1 MDWKEQPAVNDI
13 EQFLRDVREHFR
25 ASLETSE
32 YENTSNMFH
41 ATEAESTLNLLLR
54 CELLLANYSKED
66 ASKTTTPL
74 NNNQFIVN
82 GKVKSNEVNEG
93 INGGNGVNGLPM
105 QTRTSDVGTQCNN
118 ATKNVSKQT
127 QQQHEDASYLDMSGG
142 GKTCGKKS
150 SSWYGDWNNETKSD
164 KTFRCSARLSN
175 KTNSLAY
182 SDDDFDDDED
192 NEDDS
197 EGDENDNGSQNYDIC
212 QVSSHDRDETQK
224 AITPELEPM
233 QAVDCPYMDLP
244 AGHLSIEHAT
254 KYGQLQR
261 VEKRLFFDQCK
272 KYYCGVLNDW
282 LLCYADGPTAAHPTV
297 TLYLK
302 HSGIEIEHYGEGKR
316 REVCFQITTADPNKK
331 FLFQANSEVDAKE
344 WIIAVEA
351 AIRGDT
357 SPASNMKSSARKL
370 PTPPIV
376 KKMTFMG
383 HMSHAPIHDCIYE
396 EPSPLFQTDKPHNR
410 PANLPMKKEAFSSLD
425 MANCFEYD
433 VPKCPPQPIKTVSI
447 NHTEA
452 ETAELLNLSEHSAL
466 SAEKIEFQSIVKD
479 VHSKLSSQLS
489 ACPTP
494 ERLKKAAKKTYS
506 GSSASD
512 VEAVA
517 LTPTSPATLKE
528 HKKQRKST
536 TPNGSP
542 QKSNNSG
549 INNQN
554 NANTNTNTTNNNNA
568 CGNERTA
575 VKSWFFNR
583 LNKTTSSGRSTS
595 SSNSNS
601 SSPAKCKQS
610 EKENLLQSLE
620 LNDMIDGSGGS
631 DSLNNTGSNPA
642 SPILKNPSSG
652 VSAGVDSTMKSKV
665 DLIIKEFETSAHM
678 GILTMETLAGS
689 AVASLSSFCDNDCN
703 NYEPIMT
710 VTTPPNSFLKK
721 I

>member
-1 MDWKEQPAVNDI
+1 MDWKEQPAANDI

-25 ASLETSE
+25 SSLETSE

-54 CELLLANYSKED
+54 CELLLANYSKDD
-66 ASKTTTPL
+66 ASTTTL
-74 NNNQFIVN
+74 NNNERIVN
-82 GKVKSNEVNEG
+82 GKMKSNEVNEG
-93 INGGNGVNGLPM
+93 INGVNGVNGLPM
-105 QTRTSDVGTQCNN
+105 QTRTNTADSQSNN
-118 ATKNVSKQT
+118 STKNASKQT
-127 QQQHEDASYLDMSGG
+127 EQQHEDASYLDMSGG
-142 GKTCGKKS
+142 GKACGKKS
-150 SSWYGDWNNETKSD
+150 SSWYDHWNNETKSD
-164 KTFRCSARLSN
+164 KTFRCSVRLGN
-175 KTNSLAY
+175 QTNSQAY
-182 SDDDFDDDED
+182 SDDDFDEDDD
-192 NEDDS
+192 DDS
-197 EGDENDNGSQNYDIC
+197 EGNEDDNGSQNYDIC
-212 QVSSHDRDETQK
+212 QVSSHDKDEMQK

-233 QAVDCPYMDLP
+233 QAIDCPYMDLP
-244 AGHLSIEHAT
+244 AGHLSIERAT

-261 VEKRLFFDQCK
+261 IEKRLFFDQCK

-282 LLCYADGPTAAHPTV
+282 LLCYADGPTAAHPSI

-344 WIIAVEA
+344 WIIAVET
-351 AIRGDT
+351 AIRGDAA
-357 SPASNMKSSARKL
+357 PANVMKNVRKL

-376 KKMTFMG
+376 KKITFMG
-383 HMSHAPIHDCIYE
+383 HMSAAPAHDCIYE
-396 EPSPLFQTDKPHNR
+396 EPSPLFQTEKSPNKP
-410 PANLPMKKEAFSSLD
+410 PNLPVKKDTLSALD
-425 MANCFEYD
+425 MVNCFEYD
-433 VPKCPPQPIKTVSI
+433 VPKCPPQPIKSVDIS
-447 NHTEA
+447 HTES
-452 ETAELLNLSEHSAL
+452 ETVELLNLGEKSML

-489 ACPTP
+489 AGTTP
-494 ERLKKAAKKTYS
+494 ERLKKVAKKTYS

-517 LTPTSPATLKE
+517 LTPASAAAAKE
-528 HKKQRKST
+528 HKKQRKSI
-536 TPNGSP
+536 TPNVSP
-542 QKSNNSG
+542 QKGSNSV

-554 NANTNTNTTNNNNA
+554 NTSNNTCA
-568 CGNERTA
+568 SERAA

-595 SSNSNS
+595 SSNSTS

-620 LNDMIDGSGGS
+620 LHDTVDGGGGS
-631 DSLNNTGSNPA
+631 DALHNTSSNPA
-642 SPILKNPSSG
+642 SPILKNS
-652 VSAGVDSTMKSKV
+652 SAGGTAGMVDSSMKSKV

-678 GILTMETLAGS
+678 GMLTMETLAGS

-710 VTTPPNSFLKK
+710 VTTPPSSFLKK